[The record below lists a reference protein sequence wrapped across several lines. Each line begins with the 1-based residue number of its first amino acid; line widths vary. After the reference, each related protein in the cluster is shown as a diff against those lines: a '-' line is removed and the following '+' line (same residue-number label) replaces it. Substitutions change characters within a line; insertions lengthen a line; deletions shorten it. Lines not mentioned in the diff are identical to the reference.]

1 MMGEKHVQ
9 EWKGLVVLFLDCELD
24 MWTRIEVMVEGGH
37 RLCWDGSTRII
48 HIRNASRNREVG

>member
-9 EWKGLVVLFLDCELD
+9 ELKELVVLFLDCELD
-24 MWTRIEVMVEGGH
+24 MWTRIEMMVEGGH